1 MRCVVDC
8 FDVRGIL
15 VVAWHTSDLRR
26 IAWEF
31 PSIWVCPCVYVGY
44 HFAFVRLID
53 MCLIV
58 DKVRTESRN
67 SPQIIWYRSRIAGHA
82 RVTIYAHAYLFCVY
96 STFNSTFLVVL
107 TCHVLCMFHNLD
119 NEKIFNMPP
128 PTRSSSYTHSKEAQ
142 YKICCYVSL
151 VSETTST

>member
-15 VVAWHTSDLRR
+15 VVAWHTSDCRR

-31 PSIWVCPCVYVGY
+31 PSIWVCPCVY
-44 HFAFVRLID
+44 HFAFVPLID

-82 RVTIYAHAYLFCVY
+82 RVTIYAHAYLFYVY

-128 PTRSSSYTHSKEAQ
+128 PTISSSYTHSKESQ